1 MGARLRRRL
10 RARDPESG
18 FTLVELVVAMLL
30 IAIMMS
36 TSLYSVLQGLN
47 LSRDSQS
54 RVVASGLVT
63 GILEKIET
71 TALTVAGFESL
82 SPTTQNLPSQTIQGT
97 TFKFVQTTEWVNR
110 GVSGAVCNSGTNSSL
125 ILRATVVAT
134 WGPTESVTDSALLAP
149 PNGVLS
155 SSDGSL
161 PVQVDQSNGTGF
173 AGATVTA
180 TPASGSATSITT
192 GSDGCAF
199 FAQLTPGNY
208 TVTVTS
214 SGGVDNYERTTW
226 TSSIVGESPYTI
238 QVTAGGE
245 QNSLASGLI
254 DYEQGGTVD
263 WSYTQ
268 AFSATPLTP
277 ATGMPI
283 SIDNPSQKLTDNMY
297 SYPYS
302 GSTSG
307 GLNPVYPDTYAI
319 FAGGCTDA
327 DPNGTS
333 TGSSPQPFYPASTYP
348 NIASSVTVTSGGTST
363 ATVPLYPLNL
373 QITSKSSGASL
384 TTATSSTS
392 PTAVAGG
399 GGICNQGTP
408 TYTLNAVSNGISD
421 TAVGLGELVISA
433 TVSSGGKTMSGTA
446 TVWVKPDGVY
456 NVSGTPP
463 TPSTEI
469 YSFTGSGGSVAVPV
483 S

>member
-1 MGARLRRRL
+1 
-10 RARDPESG
+10 
-18 FTLVELVVAMLL
+18 MLL

-36 TSLYSVLQGLN
+36 TSLYAVLQGLG
-47 LSRDSQS
+47 LSRDSQE
-54 RVVASGLVT
+54 RVVASNVVT

-71 TALTVAGFESL
+71 TALTISGFESL
-82 SPTTQNLPSQTIQGT
+82 APTTQNLPSQTIQNT
-97 TFKFVQTTEWVNR
+97 TFKLSQTTEWVNR
-110 GVSGAVCNSGTNSSL
+110 GVTGTVCNSGTNSSL

-134 WGPTESVTDSALLAP
+134 WGFGSESVTDSTLIAP
-149 PNGVLS
+149 PNGALS
-155 SSDGSL
+155 SSNGSL
-161 PVQVDQSNGTGF
+161 PVQVDQPNGSGF

-199 FAQLTPGNY
+199 FAQLTPGAY

-214 SGGVDNYERTTW
+214 AGGVDNYERTTW
-226 TSSIVGESPYTI
+226 SSAVTPSLYTL

-254 DYEQGGTVD
+254 DYSQGGTVN

-268 AFSATPLTP
+268 AFSSTPLTP

-283 SIDNPSQKLTDNMY
+283 SIDNPSQKLTNNMY

-327 DPNGTS
+327 DPNGSS
-333 TGSSPQPFYPASTYP
+333 TGSSPQPFYPSSTYP
-348 NIASSVTVTSGGTST
+348 NIASSVIVTAGGTST
-363 ATVPLYPLNL
+363 ATVPLYPLNI
-373 QITSKSSGASL
+373 QITSKSTGAAI
-384 TTATSSTS
+384 TTVTSSTS
-392 PTAVAGG
+392 PSAVAGG
-399 GGICNQGTP
+399 GGICESGSP
-408 TYTLNAVSNGISD
+408 TYTLNPVSAGISD

-433 TVSSGGKTMSGTA
+433 TVTSAGKTMSGTA

-456 NVSGTPP
+456 TVSSGMPG
-463 TPSTEI
+463 TEI
-469 YSFTGSGGSVAVPV
+469 YSFTGTGGSVAVPV

>member
-36 TSLYSVLQGLN
+36 ASLYSVLQGLS
-47 LSRDSQS
+47 LSRDSQD

-63 GILEKIET
+63 GILQKVET
-71 TALTVAGFESL
+71 TALTVSGFESL
-82 SPTTQNLPSQTIQGT
+82 SPTTQNLPSRTIQGA

-110 GVSGAVCNSGTNSSL
+110 GVSGTVCNSGTNSSL
-125 ILRATVVAT
+125 ILRATVVGT
-134 WGPTESVTDSALLAP
+134 WGPAESVTDSTLLAP
-149 PNGVLS
+149 PNGALS
-155 SSDGSL
+155 SSNGSL

-180 TPASGSATSITT
+180 TPASGSATTITT

-199 FAQLTPGNY
+199 FAQLTPGSY
-208 TVTVTS
+208 TVAVS
-214 SGGVDNYERTTW
+214 SAGGVDNFERSTW
-226 TSSIVGESPYTI
+226 SSAVAPSQYTI

-268 AFSATPLTP
+268 AFSSTPLTS

-327 DPNGTS
+327 DPNGSS
-333 TGSSPQPFYPASTYP
+333 TGTTPQPFYPSSTYP
-348 NIASSVTVTSGGTST
+348 NIASSVTVTSSGTST

-373 QITSKSSGASL
+373 QITSKSTGASL

-408 TYTLNAVSNGISD
+408 TYTLNAVSKGISD
-421 TAVGLGELVISA
+421 TAVGLGALVISA
-433 TVSSGGKTMSGTA
+433 TVTSGGKTMSGTA

-456 NVSGTPP
+456 TASGTPL
-463 TPSTEI
+463 TPGSEI
-469 YSFTGSGGSVAVPV
+469 YSFSGSGGSVAVPV